1 MAAKPPS
8 LTLSLPA
15 RTSSRRYPTLLNF
28 FIYNSTFGPREGQ
41 EHEKILFYMPD
52 DVSLDTKIRNVG
64 LSEAMVKFTETFSP
78 DRPCDSVHT
87 QRKRQLFFQPEPD
100 YWMIMTVS
108 LPAFER
114 RTKDDKTVVEY
125 REDDVQDSVYS
136 AVLKLSYKMFRL
148 FHSTFAAIVS
158 SDGKVGL
165 VKRLHS
171 FFAKYIPALKW
182 NHLDLLDVYAG
193 ISFLPLDKHTFL
205 RIQSFVNQTE
215 QTFAQIKYTAFL
227 HTDQIVWSGLEQEDM
242 RVVYKYLT
250 TSLLPSQLDSET
262 GMPLPGTGRSP
273 PARDQSAHPG
283 WFLTGPKD
291 LKDPTK
297 PIKTPKIYV
306 NCDSAMEELHL
317 VVYHALGTTVCFMV
331 SADVAVTHDFYK
343 ALDSFVGPQL
353 GTLSRTVQEQVNK
366 RVPSTSEPQ
375 YKFIY
380 FNHMNLAQKSTI
392 HTKKPPHVTIQGEI
406 MKLLCDIDADF
417 AKAGEDGE
425 TIMKTTGDCWVVGKR
440 SDQREFFVVLPQK
453 NANLIEINE
462 EVKRM
467 CTLNFNNIFFLD

>member
-1 MAAKPPS
+1 
-8 LTLSLPA
+8 
-15 RTSSRRYPTLLNF
+15 
-28 FIYNSTFGPREGQ
+28 
-41 EHEKILFYMPD
+41 MPD
-52 DVSLDTKIRNVG
+52 DVSLDTKIRNLG

-171 FFAKYIPALKW
+171 FFSKYIPALKW

-250 TSLLPSQLDSET
+250 TSLLPSQLNSET
-262 GMPLPGTGRSP
+262 GMPIPGTGRSP
-273 PARDQSAHPG
+273 PARDQSAHSG

-306 NCDSAMEELHL
+306 NKTMRRREIFADEKNLKILLRHAGRFLSDTSLSSMKDPTTLKSTPVLRFRLLIRWRIRRLQRRIGRVELH
-317 VVYHALGTTVCFMV
+317 
-331 SADVAVTHDFYK
+331 
-343 ALDSFVGPQL
+343 
-353 GTLSRTVQEQVNK
+353 
-366 RVPSTSEPQ
+366 
-375 YKFIY
+375 
-380 FNHMNLAQKSTI
+380 
-392 HTKKPPHVTIQGEI
+392 
-406 MKLLCDIDADF
+406 
-417 AKAGEDGE
+417 
-425 TIMKTTGDCWVVGKR
+425 
-440 SDQREFFVVLPQK
+440 
-453 NANLIEINE
+453 
-462 EVKRM
+462 
-467 CTLNFNNIFFLD
+467 